1 MLIRDPRWFGPSEW
15 PAMLPEM
22 EKAEAPLTTLEAARG
37 LFGKE
42 NVRFYGGGIPNVF
55 LDVGRVTDSAVD
67 DLPIWKN

>member
-22 EKAEAPLTTLEAARG
+22 EKAEAPLTTLEAARD

-42 NVRFYGGGIPNVF
+42 GESVCFYDGGIPNVI
-55 LDVGRVTDSAVD
+55 
-67 DLPIWKN
+67 PY

>member
-22 EKAEAPLTTLEAARG
+22 EKAEAPLTTLEAARD

-42 NVRFYGGGIPNVF
+42 SESVCFYDGGIPNVF
-55 LDVGRVTDSAVD
+55 
-67 DLPIWKN
+67 PY